1 MSDFASIFGRSPE
14 FTATA
19 PGRVNLIGEHTDYNG
34 GYVLPLALPLATR
47 VELALRSDRTICA
60 ATTTLPGGTNPRAYE
75 LGREQRSGGWLDY
88 LQGVT
93 QMLAREGCAVPGCDV
108 LVSSQ
113 VPVGSGL
120 SSSAALEVAMVRAL
134 RVAASLPIDD
144 MAVARLANTG
154 EIDFVGS
161 PVGVMD
167 PIVCSVG
174 RPSHALFIQTATL
187 DTLHIPMPAS
197 MELAVVDTGIKHR
210 NVDGDYG
217 RRRREC
223 EQAAAALGVT
233 ALSALSLRDLPRVA
247 QLPVPLDRRARHVIT
262 ENARVLQAVGA
273 LTADSPAV
281 MGALVRSAH
290 QSLSADFEASLPAI
304 DRLVALAND
313 EPLVFGARLTGGGF
327 GGSVLI
333 LCRAGSALTTARKV
347 VQRAASDSELTPRVL
362 VPALTDRS
370 SPPS

>member
-1 MSDFASIFGRSPE
+1 MIDFTTIFGRPPQ
-14 FTATA
+14 FTAIA

-34 GYVLPLALPLATR
+34 GYVLPLALPLLTR
-47 VELALRSDRTICA
+47 VELAVRADRTVCA
-60 ATTTLPGGTNPRAYE
+60 ATSTLPHGATPRSYE
-75 LGREQRSGGWLDY
+75 LGREQRSGEWLDY

-93 QMLAREGCAVPGCDV
+93 QMLARDGCAVPGCDV

-120 SSSAALEVAMVRAL
+120 ASSAALEVAMLRAL
-134 RVAASLPIDD
+134 RMAASCPIDD
-144 MAVARLANTG
+144 MTVARLAHKG
-154 EIDFVGS
+154 ETEFVGS

-167 PIVCSVG
+167 QIVCSLG

-187 DTLHIPMPAS
+187 DTLHIPMPGS
-197 MELAVVDTGIKHR
+197 MEVAVVDTGIAHR

-223 EQAAAALGVT
+223 EQAAAALGVN
-233 ALSALSLRDLPRVA
+233 ALSALSIRDLPRLA
-247 QLPVPLDRRARHVIT
+247 KLPAPLDRRARHVIT

-273 LTADSPAV
+273 LTADQPAA

-290 QSLSADFEASLPAI
+290 QSLSTDFEASLPAI

-327 GGSVLI
+327 GGSVLL
-333 LCRAGSALTTARKV
+333 LCRAGSALSIARNV
-347 VQRAASDSELTPRVL
+347 VERAASDSELTPRVL
-362 VPALTDRS
+362 VPSITDRS
-370 SPPS
+370 SPPF